1 MIKPRLGFFDLS
13 MLIISMV
20 IGIGIFRTP
29 QIVAQKSGTI
39 ELFFAAWIIGAVIS
53 VFGALT
59 FAEIG
64 ARYPIAGGFYK
75 VFSFCYHP
83 AFAFMLNWSL
93 VIINAS
99 SAASVALIGAEYLSP
114 LLFPSPVSHMNIQ
127 FLVVGIVLL
136 LYGVNMLGI
145 RSGAGVQNVLSGLK
159 IVLILFFSSAI
170 FFAVQLSAPEIN
182 LSSSL
187 ETSSSTNLF
196 FAFGAGLISVF
207 FTYGGYQN
215 TINFGEDIKE
225 PQRNIP
231 RAIFLSMAIILILY
245 ISINIS
251 YVLVL
256 GFENVKSSPLVAAAL
271 AKQMMGKTGAA
282 FTSVAIFI
290 SVLGFLNS
298 ALMYNPRIW
307 YAMADDKILPK
318 IFGQIN
324 AKRQVQEFSLTL
336 FTILILIMFFTLG
349 TFEKLLSYVMFTD
362 TISLATAAYCI
373 FILRNKQ
380 KTNYTG
386 FKVRSSIIPIVFIIT
401 ICFVTMSVIS
411 DDPLRSLY
419 GLLVFA
425 FGFVLYKLFSFLLKV
440 KETGN

>member
-1 MIKPRLGFFDLS
+1 MLFLSSSNDKTTIRIFDLS

-349 TFEKLLSYVMFTD
+349 TFE
-362 TISLATAAYCI
+362 
-373 FILRNKQ
+373 
-380 KTNYTG
+380 NY
-386 FKVRSSIIPIVFIIT
+386 
-401 ICFVTMSVIS
+401 
-411 DDPLRSLY
+411 
-419 GLLVFA
+419 
-425 FGFVLYKLFSFLLKV
+425 
-440 KETGN
+440 

>member
-1 MIKPRLGFFDLS
+1 

-29 QIVAQKSGTI
+29 QIVAQKSGTV
-39 ELFFAAWIIGAVIS
+39 ELFFAAWLVGAVIS
-53 VFGALT
+53 IFGALT

-64 ARYPIAGGFYK
+64 ARYPVAGGFYK
-75 VFSFCYHP
+75 IFSYCYHP

-99 SAASVALIGAEYLSP
+99 SAASVALIGAEYLAP
-114 LLFPSPVSHMNIQ
+114 LIFSSPVSEMNIQ

-136 LYGVNMLGI
+136 LYGINMQGI
-145 RSGAGVQNVLSGLK
+145 RSGARIQNILSGLK
-159 IVLILFFSSAI
+159 IILILIFSSAI
-170 FFAVQLSAPEIN
+170 FFAIQISANEIH
-182 LSSSL
+182 LSSSI
-187 ETSSSTNLF
+187 ETSSSDNLF
-196 FAFGAGLISVF
+196 LAFGAGLISVF

-225 PQRNIP
+225 PRRNIP

-251 YVLVL
+251 YVLIL
-256 GFENVKSSPLVAAAL
+256 GFDNIKTSPLVAATL
-271 AKQMMGKTGAA
+271 AKQMMGNTGAA

-298 ALMYNPRIW
+298 AMMYNPRIW
-307 YAMADDKILPK
+307 YAMADDNILPK
-318 IFGQIN
+318 IFKRVNQ
-324 AKRQVQEFSLTL
+324 KRQVQEFSLTL
-336 FTILILIMFFTLG
+336 FTVLILIMFFTLG

-373 FILRNKQ
+373 FILRRKQ
-380 KTNYTG
+380 ENNYTG
-386 FKVRSSIIPIVFIIT
+386 FKVRSSIIPVVFIVI
-401 ICFVTMSVIS
+401 ICFVTISVIN

-425 FGFVLYKLFSFLLKV
+425 FGFILYKLFHFLLKN
-440 KETGN
+440 KGITN

>member
-29 QIVAQKSGTI
+29 QIVAQKAGTV

-64 ARYPIAGGFYK
+64 ARYPVAGGFYK
-75 VFSFCYHP
+75 VFSYCYHP

-99 SAASVALIGAEYLSP
+99 SAASVALIGAEYLAP
-114 LLFPSPVSHMNIQ
+114 LIYPAPVSEFHIQ
-127 FLVVGIVLL
+127 IIVVGIVLI
-136 LYGVNMLGI
+136 LYGINMLGI
-145 RSGAGVQNVLSGLK
+145 RSGATTQNILSGLK
-159 IVLILFFSSAI
+159 ILLILFFSSAI
-170 FFAVQLSAPEIN
+170 FFAVQATPIESN
-182 LSSSL
+182 LNSGLISNSG
-187 ETSSSTNLF
+187 SNLLL
-196 FAFGAGLISVF
+196 AFGAGLISVF

-231 RAIFLSMAIILILY
+231 KAIFFSMAIILVLY
-245 ISINIS
+245 MAINIS
-251 YVLVL
+251 YVLIL
-256 GFENVKSSPLVAAAL
+256 GFDNIKSSPLVAVAL
-271 AKQMMGKTGAA
+271 ANQMLGKSGAA
-282 FTSVAIFI
+282 FTSIAIFI

-307 YAMADDKILPK
+307 YAMADDKVLPS
-318 IFGQIN
+318 IFKKVN
-324 AKRQVQEFSLTL
+324 EKKQVQEFSLTV
-336 FTILILIMFFTLG
+336 FTILILIMFFSLG

-362 TISLATAAYCI
+362 TISLATAAFCV
-373 FILRNKQ
+373 FILRRKQ
-380 KTNYTG
+380 ILVYKG
-386 FKVRSSIIPIVFIIT
+386 FKVVNSIFPVVFIIT
-401 ICFVTMSVIS
+401 ICFVTLSVII

-419 GLLVFA
+419 GLVVFA
-425 FGFVLYKLFSFLLKV
+425 FGFLLFHFLKLFLK
-440 KETGN
+440 KEDSSV

>member
-64 ARYPIAGGFYK
+64 ARYPVAGGFYK
-75 VFSFCYHP
+75 IFSFCYHP

-99 SAASVALIGAEYLSP
+99 SAASVALIGAEYLAP
-114 LLFPSPVSHMNIQ
+114 LIFPSPVSQMNIQ

-136 LYGVNMLGI
+136 LYGLNMLDI

-187 ETSSSTNLF
+187 ETSSSTNL
-196 FAFGAGLISVF
+196 
-207 FTYGGYQN
+207 
-215 TINFGEDIKE
+215 
-225 PQRNIP
+225 
-231 RAIFLSMAIILILY
+231 
-245 ISINIS
+245 
-251 YVLVL
+251 
-256 GFENVKSSPLVAAAL
+256 
-271 AKQMMGKTGAA
+271 
-282 FTSVAIFI
+282 
-290 SVLGFLNS
+290 
-298 ALMYNPRIW
+298 
-307 YAMADDKILPK
+307 
-318 IFGQIN
+318 
-324 AKRQVQEFSLTL
+324 
-336 FTILILIMFFTLG
+336 
-349 TFEKLLSYVMFTD
+349 
-362 TISLATAAYCI
+362 
-373 FILRNKQ
+373 
-380 KTNYTG
+380 
-386 FKVRSSIIPIVFIIT
+386 
-401 ICFVTMSVIS
+401 
-411 DDPLRSLY
+411 
-419 GLLVFA
+419 
-425 FGFVLYKLFSFLLKV
+425 
-440 KETGN
+440 